1 VTVSREFL
9 DEFLAARQEIASE
22 IVDVMEAVE
31 SAVRYALA
39 LQLVQQI
46 DRHLQTGTC
55 HYYDTQGR
63 LLTTLD
69 EVVNAILSNTL
80 Q

>member
-31 SAVRYALA
+31 SAARYTLA

-46 DRHLQTGTC
+46 DRHLQNGTC
-55 HYYDTQGR
+55 HYRDTQGR